1 MTIRG
6 SIAFLA
12 LAAAL
17 GLAAGPARAD
27 VRQCAGI
34 NTTVTH
40 DTPEEVELVCRAV
53 TEAAAFM
60 RDNGFEVTVPISVS
74 VVDHVSGSFPHR
86 AVGAYN
92 RATMHIEVLSY
103 AECLK
108 TPERKSGFRVPMS
121 RDLHRSFV
129 VHEVAHAI
137 LESNLGPNPP
147 PLAQEYVAYVAQFAT
162 MEPDLRS
169 EILARYDVTPFE
181 RDSQIN
187 ANLYMMDPSAFGVM
201 SYLHYQLPGNGR
213 AFMGRVLHREVF

>member
-1 MTIRG
+1 MILRG
-6 SIAFLA
+6 GIAFLA

-17 GLAAGPARAD
+17 GLAAGPARAEA
-27 VRQCAGI
+27 QKCPGI
-34 NTTVTH
+34 NAVVSH
-40 DTPEEVELVCRAV
+40 DTAEELELVCGAV
-53 TEAAAFM
+53 SDAAAFM
-60 RDNGFEVTVPISVS
+60 RDNGFAVTVPISVS

-92 RATMHIEVLSY
+92 RSTMHIEVLSY

-108 TPERKSGFRVPMS
+108 APERKSGFRVPMT
-121 RDLHRSFV
+121 RKLHRSFV

-162 MEPDLRS
+162 MEPALRS

-213 AFMGRVLHREVF
+213 AFMGRVLRREVF

>member
-1 MTIRG
+1 MTPHGVIG
-6 SIAFLA
+6 LLA
-12 LAAAL
+12 LAPTL
-17 GLAAGPARAD
+17 GLSAGLALAD
-27 VRQCAGI
+27 VRHCAGI
-34 NTTVTH
+34 NTTVAH

-60 RDNGFEVTVPISVS
+60 RENGFSVTQPISVS

-92 RATMHIEVLSY
+92 RTTMHIEVLSY

-108 TPERKSGFRVPMS
+108 ASERKSGFRVPMT
-121 RDLHRSFV
+121 RELHRSFV

-137 LESNLGPNPP
+137 LESHLGSRPP

-162 MEPDLRS
+162 IEPVLRS
-169 EILARYDVTPFE
+169 EILAQYDVTPFE

-201 SYLHYQLPGNGR
+201 AYLHYQLPGNGP
-213 AFMGRVLHREVF
+213 AFMGRILRREVF